1 MSEID
6 DVRAVLDAATPGPWR
21 WTHHEWNAG
30 WKSDR
35 LMAGDERVLS
45 MATSAF
51 EGRAPSDEDARAIAL
66 LGSTWREALD
76 VIEIAASPR
85 QAGLRQAV
93 DAWRA
98 AVREHEGSE
107 E

>member
-21 WTHHEWNAG
+21 VTPNDLGVESESNSPGMLAE
-30 WKSDR
+30 
-35 LMAGDERVLS
+35 LYGDTTEA
-45 MATSAF
+45 M
-51 EGRAPSDEDARAIAL
+51 GIDARAIAL